1 MREQPNKPE
10 PEEPGSPPSTPEN
23 VQPSS
28 PWDGMSALPVG
39 PTQSSSTNKRSE
51 WSVGFIP
58 ALVCLIPVLLVGGI
72 ILAAVLWGK
81 TETPLDPPI
90 ELVRGKPRLI
100 EAKTA
105 PFTFWEGNGGPIFA
119 DAKYAVLDANQ
130 EREVL
135 QDVKTNAPNGF
146 TIETKDLRL
155 IRRRNTS
162 TIRHGTFIK
171 TETSFT
177 YDEYVIK
184 GQWIVT
190 APPECPAGQYEI
202 RVVFEELPRVRD
214 RLKVAQPFDRYIII
228 RVNVKDGK

>member
-1 MREQPNKPE
+1 MRQIFLSSKWLVFRRPE
-10 PEEPGSPPSTPEN
+10 VAGF
-23 VQPSS
+23 
-28 PWDGMSALPVG
+28 G
-39 PTQSSSTNKRSE
+39 RSM
-51 WSVGFIP
+51 
-58 ALVCLIPVLLVGGI
+58 
-72 ILAAVLWGK
+72 
-81 TETPLDPPI
+81 T
-90 ELVRGKPRLI
+90 
-100 EAKTA
+100 
-105 PFTFWEGNGGPIFA
+105 
-119 DAKYAVLDANQ
+119 
-130 EREVL
+130 
-135 QDVKTNAPNGF
+135 F